1 MSQTTQEPTATEICD
16 MFLKAAGVIALAVV
30 STGYISKYLSCVP
43 NSTLWSAWGPVT
55 FVAACY
61 LLAGRVVV
69 WNILGPS
76 IATIPAM
83 TIRVFMRTIACTTL
97 ACAMA
102 NALAVFS
109 PAFDQDASTCP
120 KYTAYDFF

>member
-1 MSQTTQEPTATEICD
+1 
-16 MFLKAAGVIALAVV
+16 MFLKAAGVIALAIV
-30 STGYISKYLSCVP
+30 SAGYIGKYLSCVP

-61 LLAGRVVV
+61 LFAGRVVV
-69 WNILGPS
+69 WNIFGPS

-83 TIRVFMRTIACTTL
+83 TIRVLVRTIACVAL
-97 ACAMA
+97 ACAMT

-109 PAFDQDASTCP
+109 PAFNRDAGTCP
-120 KYTAYDFF
+120 NYIAYDFF